1 MLVVF
6 LPYFGV
12 GEKPMIDFYSNL
24 HSEGYLHSGGPTLYI
39 GLDLGPFS
47 YRIAFLLDSGFG

>member
-12 GEKPMIDFYSNL
+12 GEEPMIDFYSNL
-24 HSEGYLHSGGPTLYI
+24 HSEGYLHSGGPTLYTKEKVI
-39 GLDLGPFS
+39 NNM
-47 YRIAFLLDSGFG
+47 YMYI